1 MPHLQSVAHFFYPY
15 IYTMEYIQLGKSD
28 MRISRIAFGC
38 MSLGDDYAE
47 SENILHRAV
56 ELGINFFDTSDLYAK
71 GLNESMVGK
80 ALKPYRQNVY
90 IASKVGNQWRE
101 DGSGWDWNPRKDYI
115 LEQVEGSLKRLQVD
129 HLDLYQLHGGTID
142 DPIDETIEAFELLK
156 QQGKIRN
163 YGISSIRPNVIRE
176 YIKRS
181 NIVSVMMQY
190 SLLDRRPEETC
201 LQLLQE
207 NNIGVLARGAV
218 AQGLLINKPPKAY
231 LNYSPEEVEK
241 AAAAIQKTSNSKRNA
256 AQTTLRY
263 VLQHPAISTAVAGIR
278 TIQQL
283 EEAVAA
289 LQTPLLDEKEM
300 ATLKGAVVANKYEQ
314 HR

>member
-1 MPHLQSVAHFFYPY
+1 
-15 IYTMEYIQLGKSD
+15 MEYVQLGKSG

-38 MSLGDDYAE
+38 MSLGDDYSAA
-47 SENILHRAV
+47 ENILHRAV
-56 ELGINFFDTSDLYAK
+56 ELGINFFDTADLYAK
-71 GLNESMVGK
+71 GLNETMVGK

-90 IASKVGNQWRE
+90 IASKVGNQWRA

-129 HLDLYQLHGGTID
+129 HIDLYQLHGGTIED
-142 DPIDETIEAFELLK
+142 NIDESIEAFELLK
-156 QQGKIRN
+156 QQGKISH

-176 YIKRS
+176 YAKRS

-201 LQLLQE
+201 LQLLHE
-207 NNIGVLARGAV
+207 NNIGVLARGTV
-218 AQGLLINKPPKAY
+218 AQGLLVNKPAKPY
-231 LNYSPEEVEK
+231 LNYSAEEVEK
-241 AAAAIQKTSNSKRNA
+241 AAAAIRKASDNNRNT
-256 AQTTLRY
+256 AQTAFRY
-263 VLQHPAISTAVAGIR
+263 VLQHPAISSAVAGIR

-283 EEAVAA
+283 EEAVAV
-289 LQTPLLDEKEM
+289 LQTPGISQTDYKQLQSAIE
-300 ATLKGAVVANKYEQ
+300 ANRYEQ

>member
-1 MPHLQSVAHFFYPY
+1 
-15 IYTMEYIQLGKSD
+15 MEYIQLGKSD

-38 MSLGDDYAE
+38 MSLGDDYAG

-56 ELGINFFDTSDLYAK
+56 DLGINFFDTADLYAK

-80 ALKPYRQNVY
+80 ALKPYRQNIY
-90 IASKVGNQWRE
+90 IASKVGNQWRA

-163 YGISSIRPNVIRE
+163 YGISSIRPNVISE

-231 LNYSPEEVEK
+231 LNYSPQEVEK
-241 AAAAIQKTSNSKRNA
+241 AAAAIQKISNSKRNA

-263 VLQHPAISTAVAGIR
+263 VLQHPAISAAVAGIR

-283 EEAVAA
+283 EEAVGAV
-289 LQTPLLDEKEM
+289 QTPALNEKEM
-300 ATLKGAVVANKYEQ
+300 AALKAAVVVNKYEQ